1 VGALADADVA
11 NYLNQH
17 FVSSFQKVGNFRIV
31 NGQKQGGN
39 VASYFTLPDGRVL
52 HIVAGPV
59 DAATFLREA
68 RWVVETRKLAVMNSQ
83 GNAAKYQ
90 ASWQKA
96 HAERLQAEHGVQ
108 ESIKHNGQHRQGANI
123 RMNAGIQRSGLPA
136 QAQVHSLLANSPLAA
151 IDKIYREVFETIL
164 KQQTSNL
171 PVEGEIRAQA
181 PNRG

>member
-59 DAATFLREA
+59 DAATLLREA
-68 RWVVETRKLAVMNSQ
+68 RWVVETRKLAVMTSER
-83 GNAAKYQ
+83 NAAKYQ

-96 HAERLQAEHGVQ
+96 HIERLLAEHGVH
-108 ESIKHNGQHRQGANI
+108 ECSKGNGHHGQLTQA
-123 RMNAGIQRSGLPA
+123 RMNALMHHRAGLPL
-136 QAQVHSLLANSPLAA
+136 QAQVHSLLANSPLAP

-171 PVEGEIRAQA
+171 PVKG
-181 PNRG
+181 